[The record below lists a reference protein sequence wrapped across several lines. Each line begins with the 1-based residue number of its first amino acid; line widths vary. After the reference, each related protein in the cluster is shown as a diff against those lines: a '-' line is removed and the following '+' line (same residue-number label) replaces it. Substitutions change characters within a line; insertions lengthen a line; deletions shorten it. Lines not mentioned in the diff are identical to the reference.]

1 MSTTARE
8 YLMFVREKQ
17 YETPD
22 LVGGAPNT
30 GCYGYIRLD
39 RGNGFTVR
47 PNQQSVNVMY
57 GGGVPIPVTRVPG
70 NIAVAGTLTTLLHY
84 SQANTLLGWA
94 LTRINSSRTVP
105 WVTTND
111 AAGKEGPGDLAS
123 MSLYHAYRGQDG
135 GYIKR
140 IYRGAKVASCQIQ
153 CSADAPL
160 ALLTLNVEASLPIPN
175 DTFGGSNTNTEITTT
190 EFPDPTDA
198 SYPTDVAHFFHTNG
212 QLTFGTTRTLY
223 SSLGVNVTNRTVR
236 FYGETPW
243 PQVITTLGRESR
255 CTFRSL
261 VRSTVDDRHDYE
273 SSTAK
278 SVSVGFNTTIN
289 SVVHTITINYHAQN
303 RHDTPPADD
312 LPIDNVYAQEINL
325 LNYYDPVANTDI
337 SVTAS

>member
-8 YLMFVREKQ
+8 YLMFVQENQ
-17 YETPD
+17 YETPN
-22 LVGGAPNT
+22 LTGGAPTANT
-30 GCYGYIRLD
+30 FGYIRLD

-47 PNQQSVNVMY
+47 PNQQSINVMY

-70 NIAVAGTLTTLLHY
+70 NIAVTGTLTTLLHY
-84 SQANTLLGWA
+84 SQANTLLNWA
-94 LTRINSSRTVP
+94 LTRIDAGRTLP
-105 WVTTND
+105 WATSAD
-111 AAGKEGPGDLAS
+111 SGGKEGPGDLAS

-135 GYIKR
+135 TYIKR
-140 IYRGAKVASCQIQ
+140 TYRGAKVASCQIT

-160 ALLTLNVEASLPIPN
+160 ALLTMNIEASKPIPN
-175 DTFGGSNTNTEITTT
+175 DTFGGTDTLASNTT

-212 QLTFGTTRTLY
+212 KLTFGNTRTLY
-223 SSLGVNVTNRTVR
+223 TSLGINIANRTVR

-261 VRSTVDDRHDYE
+261 IRSTVDDRTDYE
-273 SSTAK
+273 KSTAK

-289 SVVHTITINYHAQN
+289 SVVHTITINYNSQN

-325 LNYYDPVANTDI
+325 LNYYDAAANTDI
-337 SVTAS
+337 VVTVV